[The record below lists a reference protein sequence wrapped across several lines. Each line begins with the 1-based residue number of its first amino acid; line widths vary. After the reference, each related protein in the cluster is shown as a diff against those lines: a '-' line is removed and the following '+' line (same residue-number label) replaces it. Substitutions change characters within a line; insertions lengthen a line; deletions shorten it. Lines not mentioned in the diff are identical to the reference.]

1 MRQIVNLD
9 RKGMLEELKEGNKI
23 VEIAE
28 EQGISRS
35 ELLDA
40 PMDRAQDRLNNAVS
54 AGKLDEEKA
63 EEIMQNVGD
72 RLAMFVDSFPP
83 EE

>member
-1 MRQIVNLD
+1 
-9 RKGMLEELKEGNKI
+9 MLEELKEGKKI

-40 PMDRAQDRLNNAVS
+40 LMDRAQDRLNKAVS
-54 AGKLDEEKA
+54 AGKLVEEKA

-72 RLAMFVDSFPP
+72 RLAMFLDSFPP